1 MSKNI
6 TGDILLKA
14 GFNKEECCSIV
25 CPYRYIKI
33 LSDVYVDVSNV
44 SCMPMRDW
52 NVRVYDRDYYFGGL
66 FADVDI
72 QTIDHFNKLMELMDI
87 NFKLKEE

>member
-1 MSKNI
+1 MSKDI
-6 TGDILLKA
+6 TEDILLKA
-14 GFNKEECCSIV
+14 GFNKEERYSIV

-33 LSDVYVDVSNV
+33 LSDVDVSNV

-52 NVRVYDRDYYFGGL
+52 NVRIYDRDDYYSGL

-72 QTIDHFNKLMELMDI
+72 QTVEHFNKIMYLMDI
-87 NFKLKEE
+87 DFRLKEE

>member
-1 MSKNI
+1 MSTDI
-6 TGDILLKA
+6 TDDILLKA
-14 GFNKEECCSIV
+14 GFNKEECYSIIGS
-25 CPYRYIKI
+25 YRYIKI
-33 LSDVYVDVSNV
+33 LSDVYVDVSNI

-52 NVRVYDRDYYFGGL
+52 NVKIYDRDDYYSGL

-72 QTIDHFNKLMELMDI
+72 QTIEYFSKLMEIMGI